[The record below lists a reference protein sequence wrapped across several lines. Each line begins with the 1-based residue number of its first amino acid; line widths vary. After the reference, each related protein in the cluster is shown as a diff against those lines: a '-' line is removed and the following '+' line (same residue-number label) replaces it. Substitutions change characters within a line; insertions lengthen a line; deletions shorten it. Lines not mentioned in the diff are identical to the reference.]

1 MHLDVLISR
10 ECINLLLMSDFSP
23 EQLRTHAVALL
34 SVVHKSMTWGSLSPA
49 VRKKYY
55 DVLVRTVK
63 SAAMTS
69 SLGRFLDVLC
79 ARLDIPI
86 LKQDRAILDII
97 ELKQD
102 RAILK
107 VLREETMLLVVMMR
121 AKVKRKKSL

>member
-1 MHLDVLISR
+1 
-10 ECINLLLMSDFSP
+10 MSDLSR

-34 SVVHKSMTWGSLSPA
+34 SIVHKSIVWSSLSPS
-49 VRKKYY
+49 VRKRYY

-69 SLGRFLDVLC
+69 SLGKFLDVLC
-79 ARLDIPI
+79 IRLDIPI

-97 ELKQD
+97 RLKQD

-107 VLREETMLLVVMMR
+107 MLREETMLLVVMMR
-121 AKVKRKKSL
+121 AKVKSKKSL